1 MARVAPNTI
10 DALLKAN
17 PALWRGGAMPHM
29 ESAAIPTGFEALD
42 SILPAGGWPAAGIIE
57 ILHAQHGQGEL
68 SLLLPALAACS
79 QRGPVAIIAP
89 PQPLYAPALA
99 QAGVALDALV
109 WLATSNDKDTAWAL
123 ETALRS
129 QACGLVIA
137 WPGGLRPDAVRRLQ
151 VAAAEGRT
159 LGVLMRPDGRSA
171 PNVHVRLRLDSDGNE
186 QTWVTLE
193 KARGSHARPRVPI
206 PWPVPC

>member
-1 MARVAPNTI
+1 MATPAPKTV
-10 DALLKAN
+10 DALLKAS
-17 PALWRGGAMPHM
+17 PALWRGGAMPQAT
-29 ESAAIPTGFEALD
+29 SAVIPTGFEALD
-42 SILPAGGWPAAGIIE
+42 SALPAGGWPATGIVE
-57 ILHAQHGQGEL
+57 VLHAQHGLGEL

-79 QRGPVAIIAP
+79 RRGPVAVIAP

-99 QAGVALDALV
+99 QAGVVLESLL
-109 WLATSNDKDTAWAL
+109 WLATNHEKDTAWTL

-129 QACGLVIA
+129 QACQLVIA
-137 WPGGLRPDAVRRLQ
+137 WPGRLRPEAVRRLQ

-171 PNVHVRLRLDSDGNE
+171 PNVHLRIRLECDANGQAWAMID
-186 QTWVTLE
+186 

-206 PWPVPC
+206 SWPVPC